1 MSILSKYKDVNFT
14 LLYRNNCPTESNHIM
29 KKIVCR
35 KYAESL
41 CPTQSRLD
49 QVSTYTARENFRQE
63 ILKFH
68 TIIHCTHTLEETSDM
83 KFWQF
88 KQAHIMHSYAG
99 EKFWQVL
106 CRCSRKLKI
115 GNHSLKK
122 LYKFRQASCLRSEK
136 FLSENHPHIFKESR
150 NTKS

>member
-49 QVSTYTARENFRQE
+49 QLSTYTARENFRQE

-68 TIIHCTHTLEETSDM
+68 TIIHCTHTLEETSDK
-83 KFWQF
+83 KFWEF
-88 KQAHIMHSYAG
+88 KKAHIMHSYAG
-99 EKFWQVL
+99 ESSDKFYAVVP
-106 CRCSRKLKI
+106 
-115 GNHSLKK
+115 GN
-122 LYKFRQASCLRSEK
+122 
-136 FLSENHPHIFKESR
+136 
-150 NTKS
+150 

>member
-1 MSILSKYKDVNFT
+1 
-14 LLYRNNCPTESNHIM
+14 M
-29 KKIVCR
+29 KIIVCR

-49 QVSTYTARENFRQE
+49 QVSTYTAQENLRQE

-68 TIIHCTHTLEETSDM
+68 TIIHCTHTLEETSDK

-88 KQAHIMHSYAG
+88 KQAHIMHSHAG

-115 GNHSLKK
+115 GNHSLEI
-122 LYKFRQASCLRSEK
+122 LYKFRQASCLRSGK
-136 FLSENHPHIFKESR
+136 FLTESIHISFKER
-150 NTKS
+150 GNTKSSTGKKFDQVLCLSLKGSLNGVHEKSK

>member
-1 MSILSKYKDVNFT
+1 
-14 LLYRNNCPTESNHIM
+14 M
-29 KKIVCR
+29 KIIVCR

-49 QVSTYTARENFRQE
+49 QESTYTARENFRQE

-68 TIIHCTHTLEETSDM
+68 TIIHCPHTLEETSDN

-106 CRCSRKLKI
+106 CRYSRKKLKI

-122 LYKFRQASCLRSEK
+122 LYKFRQASCLRSGK
-136 FLSENHPHIFKESR
+136 ILCENNPHILFKESR